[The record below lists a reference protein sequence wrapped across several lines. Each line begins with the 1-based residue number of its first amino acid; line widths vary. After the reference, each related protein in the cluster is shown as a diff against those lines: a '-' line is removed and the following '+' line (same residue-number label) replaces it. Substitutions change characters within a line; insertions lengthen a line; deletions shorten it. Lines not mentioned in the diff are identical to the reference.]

1 MLTFR
6 TTAEV
11 KEDRRIDLT
20 LPPETPLG
28 KAELVVMLTPQRDA
42 AEKPPRTSLAD
53 WADQHAEHWGNRLDS
68 SDVASFTG
76 RDF

>member
-28 KAELVVMLTPQRDA
+28 KAELVVTLSPQREA
-42 AEKPPRTSLAD
+42 PEKPPRTSLAD
-53 WADQHAEHWGNRLDS
+53 WAEQHAEQWGDRLDS
-68 SDVASFTG
+68 SDVAKFTG

>member
-28 KAELVVMLTPQRDA
+28 KAELVVILTPHPETGA
-42 AEKPPRTSLAD
+42 KPPRTSLAD
-53 WADQHAEHWGNRLDS
+53 WADQHAEPWGERLDS